1 MERADDDGGEAGD
14 TGDAK
19 TRFDPAS
26 FVGLVIGLATQAQV
40 FLGVIENPIT
50 RKKEEVDLE
59 RAKNLVDV
67 LGMLEKKTAGNLT
80 KDESEFLVRL
90 LGDLRMRYVQ
100 ARVPKG

>member
-1 MERADDDGGEAGD
+1 MERAEEAGEGEAG
-14 TGDAK
+14 GSG

-40 FLGVIENPIT
+40 FLGAIENPIT

-80 KDESEFLVRL
+80 KEESDFLVRL

-100 ARVPKG
+100 ARMKA

>member
-1 MERADDDGGEAGD
+1 MERAEEADDDEGGSG
-14 TGDAK
+14 GGK
-19 TRFDPAS
+19 TQFDPAS

-40 FLGVIENPIT
+40 FLGVIENPMT

-59 RAKNLVDV
+59 RAKNMVDL

-80 KDESEFLVRL
+80 KDESDFLARL

-100 ARVPKG
+100 ARAPKG

>member
-1 MERADDDGGEAGD
+1 MERADDEGGETGD
-14 TGDAK
+14 TGDAQ

-67 LGMLEKKTAGNLT
+67 LGMLEKKTTGNLT
-80 KDESEFLVRL
+80 KDEADFLARL